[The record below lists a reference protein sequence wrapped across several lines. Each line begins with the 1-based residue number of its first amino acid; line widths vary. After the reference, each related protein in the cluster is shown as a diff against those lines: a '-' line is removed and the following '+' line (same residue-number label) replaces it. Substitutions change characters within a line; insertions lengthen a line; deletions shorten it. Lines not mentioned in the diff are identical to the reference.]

1 MAFFRNL
8 SMFLALFFTRV
19 FIFIIPKNNANRKS
33 WIAWAVN
40 PTSAGMVGSQAFVAF
55 QKSDGTMT
63 AYTSPV
69 TSYGTTLEERSLNFE
84 VYGVSASFE
93 DGTMILYAS
102 FKLPGNSKCWID
114 WIYLNL
120 VCPGSRNIEWNRVGN
135 YDANRAMM
143 GRYLKAFEATGSTWF
158 HLHRACQI
166 LAYIIG
172 TAASLSASSCQT
184 HLCRLYHLS
193 VLYMPPLESLCSSRS
208 CIRVLA
214 AIFLGR
220 QTSQARTFWNI
231 FHYVIGYGVIV
242 LSIINMFRGF
252 SISNTG
258 RSWRNAYFCVIVS
271 LGCVALTLEVIT
283 WFLACKRRN
292 KKTMEEISAEDNITP
307 QEII

>member
-1 MAFFRNL
+1 
-8 SMFLALFFTRV
+8 
-19 FIFIIPKNNANRKS
+19 
-33 WIAWAVN
+33 
-40 PTSAGMVGSQAFVAF
+40 MVGSQAFVAF

-102 FKLPGNSKCWID
+102 FKLPGNSKLVNHVWQEGPVSDDDSPLSHALSGPNLKSFGHID
-114 WIYLNL
+114 FLTGKVSIMMPVYKNQDF
-120 VCPGSRNIEWNRVGN
+120 NR
-135 YDANRAMM
+135 
-143 GRYLKAFEATGSTWF
+143 K
-158 HLHRACQI
+158 
-166 LAYIIG
+166 
-172 TAASLSASSCQT
+172 
-184 HLCRLYHLS
+184 
-193 VLYMPPLESLCSSRS
+193 
-208 CIRVLA
+208 VLA
-214 AIFLGR
+214 AIFLR
-220 QTSQARTFWNI
+220 PDKHHKLRTFWNI

-252 SISNTG
+252 SVSNTG

-292 KKTMEEISAEDNITP
+292 KKTMEEISGDDNITP